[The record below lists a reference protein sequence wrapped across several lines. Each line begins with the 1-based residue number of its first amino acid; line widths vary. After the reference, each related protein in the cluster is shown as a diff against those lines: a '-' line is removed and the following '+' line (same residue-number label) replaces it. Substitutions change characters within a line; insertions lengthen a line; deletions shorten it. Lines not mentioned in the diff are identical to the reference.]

1 MITRPHKEAAEL
13 NSVVGGVL
21 DDIRRRGDAA
31 VKEYEQKFDK
41 VALDSLKVTD
51 EEIREAEAQVG
62 DDLKAARKNAY
73 EATKW
78 VEFENKYMRN
88 DIGKAIEEA

>member
-62 DDLKAARKNAY
+62 DDLKAALQMAHQNIKTFH
-73 EATKW
+73 EAQRFGPEDHGD
-78 VEFENKYMRN
+78 V
-88 DIGKAIEEA
+88 

>member
-1 MITRPHKEAAEL
+1 MKIERPHKEAAEL

-41 VALDSLKVTD
+41 VSLTNLKVTD
-51 EEIREAEAQVG
+51 EEIREAESLV
-62 DDLKAARKNAY
+62 DEDLKAALRMAHQNIKTFH
-73 EATKW
+73 EAQLLLY
-78 VEFENKYMRN
+78 VVFLS
-88 DIGKAIEEA
+88 

>member
-13 NSVVGGVL
+13 NSVVGSVL

-41 VALDSLKVTD
+41 VSLTNLKVTD
-51 EEIREAEAQVG
+51 EEIREAESLV
-62 DDLKAARKNAY
+62 DEDLKAALRTIRPSSLAGR
-73 EATKW
+73 A
-78 VEFENKYMRN
+78 FRPF
-88 DIGKAIEEA
+88 